1 MKFQK
6 LINVQNLAARRMF
19 AVKLFILFILSLI
32 SGCSTPETT
41 THSSTRI
48 IFFGDSIT
56 ELGDKPGGYV
66 AILRDTLSA
75 LEKKIE
81 VIGAGISGNKISDLH
96 RRLEKDIL
104 KKNPSIVVI
113 YIGIN
118 DVWHYEFVRRG
129 LTGTPK
135 PEFEK
140 GLKEI
145 ITRIQS
151 SGASVILCT
160 PSVIGEKNDRT
171 NKYDAQLDEYSAIS
185 RTVAAQCAIPLCD
198 LRSAFVDYLKKNNP
212 SNAEKNIL
220 TFDGVHLN
228 DTGNRLVA
236 SELLAAL
243 DGLGLFFPQK

>member
-1 MKFQK
+1 MKNK
-6 LINVQNLAARRMF
+6 N
-19 AVKLFILFILSLI
+19 FILFLLILI
-32 SGCSTPETT
+32 FGCSTKETAMRA
-41 THSSTRI
+41 SARI

-56 ELGDKPGGYV
+56 ELGVKPNGYV
-66 AILRDTLSA
+66 TILRDTLIA
-75 LEKKIE
+75 LGKKIE
-81 VIGAGISGNKISDLH
+81 VIGAGVSGNKIGDLQ
-96 RRLEKDIL
+96 RRLENDVL

-118 DVWHYEFVRRG
+118 DVWHYEFASRG
-129 LTGTPK
+129 LSGTPK

-151 SGASVILCT
+151 SGSSVILCT
-160 PSVIGEKNDRT
+160 PSVIGEKNDGT
-171 NKYDAQLDEYSAIS
+171 NKYDGMLDEYSAIS
-185 RTVAAQCAIPLCD
+185 RSVATQTSIPLCD

-212 SNAEKNIL
+212 TNAEKNVL
-220 TFDGVHLN
+220 TYDGVHLN

-236 SELLAAL
+236 GQILTVL